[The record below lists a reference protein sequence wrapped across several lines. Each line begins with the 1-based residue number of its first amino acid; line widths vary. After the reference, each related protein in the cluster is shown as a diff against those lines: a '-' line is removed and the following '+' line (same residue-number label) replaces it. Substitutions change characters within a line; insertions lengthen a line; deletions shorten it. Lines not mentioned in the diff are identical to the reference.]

1 MSAKLKL
8 EDNMKYANLIK
19 VSRLLLC
26 MRIYD
31 MKPFLNVSSLA
42 QK

>member
-1 MSAKLKL
+1 
-8 EDNMKYANLIK
+8 MKYANLIK
-19 VSRLLLC
+19 VSRLLLFT
-26 MRIYD
+26 RIYD